1 MNIFRERRRRGTRGL
16 SSPPHPPLPGPDP
29 RSLVRLHFR
38 LQAFGLAPT
47 PDPAQS
53 WRYLRPLLRDQ
64 TVMPL
69 HRLRR
74 RGIRRATVAAVS
86 LMVVFTSV
94 ALSAHPVRQLVVG
107 SWVATWQGLAR
118 LAGTALDDG
127 SSAPADAYT
136 GLSGA
141 EERTPRLVE
150 RGSPARSVSLDAP
163 VLAREDQAD
172 LQEDTAA
179 TIDVLANDEAPRRA
193 VEIWAGIPRNGSA
206 VVNDDRTIT
215 YVPDP
220 NFFGVDGF
228 EYTVM
233 DGEIKKAAHV
243 TLVVIPVNDPPQ
255 AGDDS
260 TTVDEDASV
269 VVDVLANDRDVDGD
283 ELTIKPDPPTHGTL
297 KVNKD
302 GSLTYQPHPDFNG
315 DDTFF
320 YRLSD
325 GRGAPAVVRVEIKV
339 RPVND
344 NPVAE
349 DDGAAATTGV
359 PAVIDVLSND
369 QDVDKDSLTVAV
381 ATALHG
387 DVHINPDGT
396 LTYTSN
402 PLFIGEDTISYTIS
416 DDAGGTD
423 RAEVSVQVVEP
434 TP

>member
-1 MNIFRERRRRGTRGL
+1 
-16 SSPPHPPLPGPDP
+16 
-29 RSLVRLHFR
+29 
-38 LQAFGLAPT
+38 
-47 PDPAQS
+47 
-53 WRYLRPLLRDQ
+53 
-64 TVMPL
+64 MPL

-74 RGIRRATVAAVS
+74 RGIRRATVAAVA

-127 SSAPADAYT
+127 SSAPADAHT
-136 GLSGA
+136 GLSAA

-150 RGSPARSVSLDAP
+150 RESPARSVSPDAP

-206 VVNDDRTIT
+206 MVNDDRTIT

-233 DGEIKKAAHV
+233 DGEIKKSAHV

-297 KVNKD
+297 EVNKD

-359 PAVIDVLSND
+359 PTVIDVLSND

-416 DDAGGTD
+416 DGAGGTD

>member
-1 MNIFRERRRRGTRGL
+1 
-16 SSPPHPPLPGPDP
+16 
-29 RSLVRLHFR
+29 
-38 LQAFGLAPT
+38 
-47 PDPAQS
+47 
-53 WRYLRPLLRDQ
+53 
-64 TVMPL
+64 
-69 HRLRR
+69 
-74 RGIRRATVAAVS
+74 VAAVS

-118 LAGTALDDG
+118 LAGTALDEG
-127 SSAPADAYT
+127 SSARAEAPPGWGA
-136 GLSGA
+136 A
-141 EERTPRLVE
+141 EERTPGLVE
-150 RGSPARSVSLDAP
+150 RARHRPHEVAPGALLARSVPPDAP
-163 VLAREDQAD
+163 VLARGDRAV
-172 LQEDTAA
+172 LREDTAA
-179 TIDVLANDEAPRRA
+179 TIDVLANDEAPRKA
-193 VEIWAGIPRNGSA
+193 VEIWAGIPGNGSA
-206 VVNDDRTIT
+206 TVNDDRSIT

-220 NFFGVDGF
+220 NFFGADGF
-228 EYTVM
+228 KYAVI
-233 DGEIKKAAHV
+233 DGEIKKWARV

-269 VVDVLANDRDVDGD
+269 VIDVLANDRDVDGD

-297 KVNKD
+297 EVNKD

-315 DDTFF
+315 DDTFL
-320 YRLSD
+320 YRVSD
-325 GRGAPAVVRVEIKV
+325 GRGAPAVARVEIKV

-369 QDVDKDSLTVAV
+369 QDVDEDSLTVAV

-416 DDAGGTD
+416 DGAGGTD